1 MNSDTIEGNWKE
13 LMVYNLIEMN
23 KSVIENCQFVK
34 NEAQVYRRCR
44 E

>member
-34 NEAQVYRRCR
+34 NEAQVHRRCR